1 MTQLTYLIAIEKLK
15 AGESINLLDMKSL
28 SYVDLDKL
36 FEDIKFWKIHGNH
49 EFNLKRINQPN
60 NLLKQKTYFAL
71 DFINNNEA
79 TSSPSNMD
87 EDSQM
92 NVTINSRD
100 LEVTPAM
107 RKHVE
112 DGMQKIRKHFDHVID
127 ATVFFMIDNTTEKAL
142 RHTAELTIHLKGR
155 ELFAEAQ
162 NKDLYHAI
170 DDVVSKLERQVEKHK
185 EKIQNHHHE
194 KHID

>member
-28 SYVDLDKL
+28 SYVDLNKL

-87 EDSQM
+87 EDSLM
-92 NVTINSRD
+92 NLTINSRD

-162 NKDLYHAI
+162 NKDLHHAI
-170 DDVVSKLERQVEKHK
+170 DDVVSKLERQVVKHK

>member
-15 AGESINLLDMKSL
+15 AGESINLLDMKNL
-28 SYVDLDKL
+28 SYVDLNKL

-87 EDSQM
+87 EDSLM
-92 NVTINSRD
+92 NLTINSRD

-162 NKDLYHAI
+162 NKDLHHAI
-170 DDVVSKLERQVEKHK
+170 DDVVSKLERQVVKHK

>member
-1 MTQLTYLIAIEKLK
+1 MTQYTYLMAMEKLK
-15 AGESINLLDMKSL
+15 AGDSINLLDMKNL
-28 SYVDLDKL
+28 SYPDLDKL

-49 EFNLKRINQPN
+49 EFNIKRIVPPKS
-60 NLLKQKTYFAL
+60 LLEQKTYFAL
-71 DFINNNEA
+71 DFKSNPEL
-79 TSSPSNMD
+79 TSLPLTMEEESL
-87 EDSQM
+87 M
-92 NVTINSRD
+92 NLTINSRD

-127 ATVFFMIDNTTEKAL
+127 ATVFFMIDNATEKAL
-142 RHTAELTIHLKGR
+142 RHTAELTIHLKGK

-170 DDVVSKLERQVEKHK
+170 DDVLSKLERQVVKHK

-194 KHID
+194 KLID